1 MDEERRLKMRKVFI
15 MIMAISFCTAVAL
28 ADTVDQQLPGTTPA
42 RIKNGVRQMV
52 DQGFNQQEVIG
63 MTQQM
68 LANNFSEQNVLQA
81 QAILMNARRQG
92 LPTEAMMSKA
102 YEGLAKQVQDEAIV
116 KAMAQVRSRYEFATK
131 QARAVTNEKAKINR
145 MAAVLAGGL
154 AAGMHNG
161 DAERIM
167 QTLRERTRNMDQ
179 THSEELAMQTFMTT
193 QTMARLGMQ
202 SKSVGDSVCQAL
214 QQGYSAQ
221 EMHNMRNTIMA
232 NSRRS
237 KGYGFSAGQPGG
249 PEGMGGYGGNSGGG
263 MGGGTGGG
271 GMGGGTGGGMG
282 GGHM

>member
-1 MDEERRLKMRKVFI
+1 MKKVFI
-15 MIMAISFCTAVAL
+15 IGVVILFCTTIAWADAV
-28 ADTVDQQLPGTTPA
+28 DRELPETATEQV
-42 RIKNGVRQMV
+42 RNSTRQMLN
-52 DQGFNQQEVIG
+52 QGFSTENV
-63 MTQQM
+63 TSLTRQM
-68 LANNFSEQNVLQA
+68 LTNNFREQQVLQA

-102 YEGLAKQVQDEAIV
+102 YEGLTKQVQDEAIV